1 MLAEFSQQ
9 RELSRLQSAR
19 SKMRIVKCRDTAD
32 GLSQDGAVAR
42 RLLRDSVPHITL
54 SSNIRTTQRDR
65 KVSIHWFLCF
75 SEY

>member
-1 MLAEFSQQ
+1 MSAEFCEHC
-9 RELSRLQSAR
+9 ELSRLQSAR

-42 RLLRDSVPHITL
+42 RLLRDLVPHITL

-65 KVSIHWFLCF
+65 KVSIHWLLRF